1 MKLTSQEEYG
11 LRCLLRVG
19 RSGEGGSVTI
29 PELARAEGISEP
41 NVAKMMRILRRG
53 GFVTSTRGQS
63 GGYSLSRP
71 ADQIAVGHVV
81 AVLGGRLYEP
91 AFCEG
96 HAGVEL
102 SCTHMPD
109 CSIRSVWG
117 MVQQAIDQVLG
128 KITLKDL
135 LRTEP
140 EMDAWRRG
148 HTPTLPT
155 YSPHAG
161 PANRV

>member
-1 MKLTSQEEYG
+1 MKLSSQEEYG

-19 RSGEGGSVTI
+19 RAGEGGSVTI

-53 GFVTSTRGQS
+53 GFVKSTRGQG
-63 GGYSLSRP
+63 GGYTLSRP
-71 ADQIAVGHVV
+71 AQEIALGQVV
-81 AVLGGRLYEP
+81 AALGGRLYEP
-91 AFCEG
+91 AFCDG

-109 CSIRSVWG
+109 CSIRSVWR
-117 MVQQAIDQVLG
+117 MVQQAVDQVLG

-135 LRTEP
+135 LRSEP
-140 EMDAWRRG
+140 EMNAWPQGRM
-148 HTPTLPT
+148 PTLPT
-155 YSPHAG
+155 YSPH
-161 PANRV
+161 V

>member
-19 RSGEGGSVTI
+19 RAGEGESLTI

-41 NVAKMMRILRRG
+41 NVAKMMRVLRRG

-63 GGYSLSRP
+63 GGYALSRP
-71 ADQIAVGHVV
+71 AGDIMVGQVL
-81 AVLGGRLYEP
+81 ATLGGRLYEP

-96 HAGVEL
+96 HSGLAR
-102 SCTHMPD
+102 SCAHMPD
-109 CSIRSVWG
+109 CSIRSVWR
-117 MVQQAIDQVLG
+117 MVQQAVDQVLG

-135 LRTEP
+135 LKSEP
-140 EMDAWRRG
+140 EMNAFRQGDM
-148 HTPTLPT
+148 PTLPT
-155 YSPHAG
+155 YSREA
-161 PANRV
+161 

>member
-19 RSGEGGSVTI
+19 REGVGGSLTI

-53 GFVTSTRGQS
+53 GFVKSTRGQS

-71 ADQIAVGHVV
+71 AEEILIGHVL
-81 AVLGGRLYEP
+81 ATLGGRLYEP

-96 HAGVEL
+96 HSGLERL
-102 SCTHMPD
+102 CTHMPD
-109 CSIRSVWG
+109 CLIRSVWR
-117 MVQQAIDQVLG
+117 MVQQAVDQVLG

-135 LRTEP
+135 LRSEP
-140 EMDAWRRG
+140 EMNAWTAG
-148 HTPTLPT
+148 PVLPA
-155 YSPHAG
+155 YSPHA
-161 PANRV
+161 

>member
-1 MKLTSQEEYG
+1 MKLTSQEDYG

-19 RSGEGGSVTI
+19 RKGDRGSVTI

-63 GGYSLSRP
+63 GGYALSRP
-71 ADQIAVGHVV
+71 ASEILIGHVL

-91 AFCEG
+91 TFCDG
-96 HAGVEL
+96 HSGLERL
-102 SCTHMPD
+102 CTHMPD
-109 CSIRSVWG
+109 CSIRSVWR
-117 MVQQAIDQVLG
+117 MVQQAVDQVLS

-135 LRTEP
+135 LRSEP
-140 EMDAWRRG
+140 EMNAWPQGPR
-148 HTPTLPT
+148 PKLPT
-155 YSPHAG
+155 YSPHA
-161 PANRV
+161 

>member
-1 MKLTSQEEYG
+1 MKLSSQEEYG

-19 RSGEGGSVTI
+19 REGDGGSLTI

-63 GGYSLSRP
+63 GGYALARP
-71 ADQIAVGHVV
+71 AEQIVIGHVL
-81 AVLGGRLYEP
+81 AELGGRLYEP

-96 HAGVEL
+96 HSGVEL

-109 CSIRSVWG
+109 CSIRSVWRR
-117 MVQQAIDQVLG
+117 VQQAIDQVLG
-128 KITLKDL
+128 KLTLKDL
-135 LRTEP
+135 LRSEP
-140 EMDAWRRG
+140 EMNAFSTRPDSR
-148 HTPTLPT
+148 PLP
-155 YSPHAG
+155 SLPSH
-161 PANRV
+161 P

>member
-19 RSGEGGSVTI
+19 RAGEGESLTI
-29 PELARAEGISEP
+29 PELSRAEGISEP
-41 NVAKMMRILRRG
+41 NVAKMMRVLRRG

-63 GGYSLSRP
+63 GGYALSRP
-71 ADQIAVGHVV
+71 AGEIMVGQVL
-81 AVLGGRLYEP
+81 AALGGRLYEP

-96 HAGVEL
+96 HSGVEL

-109 CSIRSVWG
+109 CSIRSVWR
-117 MVQQAIDQVLG
+117 MVQQAVDQVLG

-135 LRTEP
+135 LKTEP
-140 EMDAWRRG
+140 EMNAFRRG
-148 HTPTLPT
+148 NMPTLPT
-155 YSPHAG
+155 YSPQA
-161 PANRV
+161 